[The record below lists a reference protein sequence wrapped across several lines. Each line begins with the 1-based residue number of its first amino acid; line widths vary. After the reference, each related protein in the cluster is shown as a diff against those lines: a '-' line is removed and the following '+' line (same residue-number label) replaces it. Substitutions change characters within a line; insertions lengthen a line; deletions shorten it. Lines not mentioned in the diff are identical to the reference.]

1 MYQEIFKQG
10 KIGNITLKN
19 RLVMSPMGTSLAE
32 MDGSPSEDM
41 IAFYKARAIGGAAL
55 IIPEI
60 ARVNDLHG
68 AGMMRQLSVSKDRH
82 IEGLAKLAET
92 VHKYGT
98 KIFIQLHHPGR
109 ETVTALTGGPVVSA
123 SAIPCKYLQQETRA
137 LSTEEVKALIQQF
150 ISGAVRVKKAGCDGV
165 ELHAAH
171 GYGALLQNLCEYN
184 YHSWEP
190 GFAAIKLQ
198 SSIDDPWGEL
208 PIRTVIGGAYS
219 SNDLMVHKLNLCEEI
234 DADVLAPYLLTARYD
249 RTAFME
255 TGRR

>member
-1 MYQEIFKQG
+1 
-10 KIGNITLKN
+10 
-19 RLVMSPMGTSLAE
+19 
-32 MDGSPSEDM
+32 
-41 IAFYKARAIGGAAL
+41 
-55 IIPEI
+55 
-60 ARVNDLHG
+60 
-68 AGMMRQLSVSKDRH
+68 MMRQLSVSKDRH

-171 GYGALLQNLCEYN
+171 GYLLQQFLSPYTNKREDEYGGSFEN
-184 YHSWEP
+184 RLRMITEIINGIRVQCGPDFPIGVRLSVEEFLDKTGVTEDYIHIQDGVKIAMALEKC
-190 GFAAIKLQ
+190 G
-198 SSIDDPWGEL
+198 IDF
-208 PIRTVIGGAYS
+208 
-219 SNDLMVHKLNLCEEI
+219 I
-234 DADVLAPYLLTARYD
+234 DVSVGLY
-249 RTAFME
+249 E
-255 TGRR
+255 TGSVCVEPISFPQVGERI

>member
-41 IAFYKARAIGGAAL
+41 IAFYEARAIGGAAL

-92 VHKYGT
+92 VHKLSLPY
-98 KIFIQLHHPGR
+98 KLHLR
-109 ETVTALTGGPVVSA
+109 QNLF
-123 SAIPCKYLQQETRA
+123 LQQR
-137 LSTEEVKALIQQF
+137 
-150 ISGAVRVKKAGCDGV
+150 
-165 ELHAAH
+165 
-171 GYGALLQNLCEYN
+171 
-184 YHSWEP
+184 
-190 GFAAIKLQ
+190 
-198 SSIDDPWGEL
+198 
-208 PIRTVIGGAYS
+208 
-219 SNDLMVHKLNLCEEI
+219 
-234 DADVLAPYLLTARYD
+234 LAQRPSLLTFQRQ
-249 RTAFME
+249 E
-255 TGRR
+255 KL

>member
-41 IAFYKARAIGGAAL
+41 IAFYEARAIGGAAL

-109 ETVTALTGGPVVSA
+109 ETVTALTGGPPSA
-123 SAIPCKYLQQETRA
+123 SRCWSR
-137 LSTEEVKALIQQF
+137 
-150 ISGAVRVKKAGCDGV
+150 SGCTAWQSFR
-165 ELHAAH
+165 EW
-171 GYGALLQNLCEYN
+171 
-184 YHSWEP
+184 SWWYFP
-190 GFAAIKLQ
+190 A
-198 SSIDDPWGEL
+198 
-208 PIRTVIGGAYS
+208 
-219 SNDLMVHKLNLCEEI
+219 
-234 DADVLAPYLLTARYD
+234 
-249 RTAFME
+249 
-255 TGRR
+255 

>member
-41 IAFYKARAIGGAAL
+41 IAFYEARAIGGAAL

-109 ETVTALTGGPVVSA
+109 ETVTALTAVNHTVLYFSMRLRKHIRMCLTYCYRYWMMAVSQ
-123 SAIPCKYLQQETRA
+123 ILRDVQLTLRIQF
-137 LSTEEVKALIQQF
+137 LS
-150 ISGAVRVKKAGCDGV
+150 
-165 ELHAAH
+165 
-171 GYGALLQNLCEYN
+171 
-184 YHSWEP
+184 
-190 GFAAIKLQ
+190 
-198 SSIDDPWGEL
+198 
-208 PIRTVIGGAYS
+208 
-219 SNDLMVHKLNLCEEI
+219 
-234 DADVLAPYLLTARYD
+234 
-249 RTAFME
+249 
-255 TGRR
+255 